1 MQILL
6 IKRKTEQNKN
16 TKFIKK
22 KKKIRSAVKG
32 RELQIGGK
40 QSGSNL
46 PVVR

>member
-6 IKRKTEQNKN
+6 IKRETEQNKN
-16 TKFIKK
+16 TKFI

-46 PVVR
+46 PVIR